1 MTAEVRTDKGKFV
14 NTAWSVDIDG
24 EEWWV
29 VIGFEATMK
38 TVIRASPGKLGLGD
52 DIVRSGE
59 LYDFVAR
66 VNTQLMADEPVDSRG
81 LSSHPHGGGPRAADG
96 T

>member
-1 MTAEVRTDKGKFV
+1 MWALLVSTPKFV

-29 VIGFEATMK
+29 VIGFKATMK
-38 TVIRASPGKLGLGD
+38 TVIRASPGKRGLGD

-66 VNTQLMADEPVDSRG
+66 VNTQLMADEPVDSQG
-81 LSSHPHGGGPRAADG
+81 SPSHPHGGGPGAADG